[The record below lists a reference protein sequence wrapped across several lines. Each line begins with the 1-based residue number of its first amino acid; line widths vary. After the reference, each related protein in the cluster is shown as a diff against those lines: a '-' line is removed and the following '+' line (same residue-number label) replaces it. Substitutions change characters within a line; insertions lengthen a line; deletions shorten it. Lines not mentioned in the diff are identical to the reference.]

1 MSTINIHFHKDS
13 NPDITIYNNDYC
25 ESESETDSETETETE
40 TESDTDSE
48 TESDTDSESETESER
63 RRSETLDDP
72 KPYHGDGFRVYF
84 DSHKDREFFLRAF
97 GFNT

>member
-25 ESESETDSETETETE
+25 ESESETDSETE
-40 TESDTDSE
+40 SE
-48 TESDTDSESETESER
+48 TDSESESESESER

-84 DSHKDREFFLRAF
+84 DTHKDREFFLRAF
-97 GFNT
+97 GFN

>member
-25 ESESETDSETETETE
+25 ESESETDSETE
-40 TESDTDSE
+40 
-48 TESDTDSESETESER
+48 SDTDSESESER

>member
-25 ESESETDSETETETE
+25 ESESETDSETE
-40 TESDTDSE
+40 
-48 TESDTDSESETESER
+48 SESESESESER

>member
-25 ESESETDSETETETE
+25 ESESETDSETE
-40 TESDTDSE
+40 SE
-48 TESDTDSESETESER
+48 TDSESESESESESGR
-63 RRSETLDDP
+63 RRSEALDDP

-84 DSHKDREFFLRAF
+84 DTHKDREFFLRAF
-97 GFNT
+97 GFN

>member
-1 MSTINIHFHKDS
+1 MQKNYKMSTINIHFHKDS

-25 ESESETDSETETETE
+25 ESESETDSETET
-40 TESDTDSE
+40 E